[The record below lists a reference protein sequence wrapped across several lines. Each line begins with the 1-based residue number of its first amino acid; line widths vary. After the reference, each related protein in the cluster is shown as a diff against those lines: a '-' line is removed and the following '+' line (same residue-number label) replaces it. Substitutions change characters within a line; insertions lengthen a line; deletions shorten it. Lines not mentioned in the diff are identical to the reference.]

1 MEKGVI
7 LYKGYFISWV
17 WFLVLS
23 DRSERMICFMKGVE
37 YAGSVY
43 YNIILCIV
51 LWVVKTWRLV
61 TTVLELIDIFSHRTV
76 MSYFSLDFS

>member
-1 MEKGVI
+1 
-7 LYKGYFISWV
+7 
-17 WFLVLS
+17 
-23 DRSERMICFMKGVE
+23 MICFMKGVE